1 MEDLSIST
9 NLEVPVIQENL
20 RDAVKLLED
29 DIAKNYRSWELSFQS
44 FRSISQEA
52 ETSQRIGLIKRYSV
66 LRRNW
71 DTQFAGGINE
81 DNSSIDLG
89 LIRCRALLRHIFDIQ
104 QHLPRGVG
112 IPIEIGELLE
122 EKK

>member
-9 NLEVPVIQENL
+9 NLEVPVMQENL

-44 FRSISQEA
+44 FRSMSEEA
-52 ETSQRIGLIKRYSV
+52 ETSQRIELIKRYSV
-66 LRRNW
+66 LKLNW
-71 DTQFAGGINE
+71 DTRYLEDVSE
-81 DNSSIDLG
+81 DNSSIELG
-89 LIRCRALLRHIFDIQ
+89 IIRCRAMLRHIFDIQ
-104 QHLPRGVG
+104 QHLPRQIG

-122 EKK
+122 EKR